1 MENILVERKVYRI
14 YICICICIITHYIPY
29 TLNFAR
35 SKAAQLNQNN
45 TGQIVLAFSAYFNMD
60 HGHSIFCDYR
70 KIVWLKLKSD
80 VIMKEVEKLVLR
92 VLSDTSGRIE

>member
-1 MENILVERKVYRI
+1 
-14 YICICICIITHYIPY
+14 
-29 TLNFAR
+29 
-35 SKAAQLNQNN
+35 
-45 TGQIVLAFSAYFNMD
+45 MD

-80 VIMKEVEKLVLR
+80 VIMKELGKLVLR